1 MIFDVL
7 FYAAAGAFGWGLS
20 LATYRMFALHYGWPM
35 GELHVKAPALPV
47 LLGLACLLVAFVFA
61 LRNRGEIGGWSILI
75 TGVFLA
81 ALWTGVLRVASQWS
95 LFLAPAAAALI
106 VLGWVLAPLQN

>member
-35 GELHVKAPALPV
+35 GDLHLNMPALPV
-47 LLGLACLLVAFVFA
+47 LLGLACLITGFVFA
-61 LRNRGEIGGWSILI
+61 LNNRGEMGGWVILF
-75 TGVFLA
+75 TGLA
-81 ALWTGVLRVASQWS
+81 LSVLWTGILRVASQSS
-95 LFLAPAAAALI
+95 LFLAPAATALV
-106 VLGWVLAPLQN
+106 VLGWALSATR